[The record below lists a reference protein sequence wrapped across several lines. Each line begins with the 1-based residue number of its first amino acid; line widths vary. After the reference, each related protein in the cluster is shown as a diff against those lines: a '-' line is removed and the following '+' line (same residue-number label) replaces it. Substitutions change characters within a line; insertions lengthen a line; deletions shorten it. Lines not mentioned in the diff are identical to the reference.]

1 MTSRLALVIST
12 ALLLI
17 SLSVMRRDS
26 STTLVEDTTSY
37 VSVLVMSEE
46 VEELASSFFA
56 VSLVFDT
63 APFLRIVIVRDAAYS
78 AITR

>member
-17 SLSVMRRDS
+17 SLSIICRDS

-37 VSVLVMSEE
+37 VSVLIMSEE
-46 VEELASSFFA
+46 VEEVASSFFA
-56 VSLVFDT
+56 VPFAFDT
-63 APFLRIVIVRDAAYS
+63 APFL
-78 AITR
+78 